1 MAGNINDFKSSFTK
15 DLARSNRF
23 DVDVTIPL
31 VMIPYVTSARSL
43 KYRCENAQLPGR
55 TLATTEQKTYGPIEK
70 HPYLNTY
77 NDIDLTFIVDDDMQQ
92 RILFDAWLNYINPS
106 YSNNMRYK
114 SDYATILKINQ
125 YNVTGDL
132 SYSVNLYD
140 AFPISMNQMDLDWSG
155 DGYHKLNVTFAYTY
169 WQNNSLQ
176 ALGMQLVDYGINAVA
191 DALNSP
197 SEISSYGLTPSER
210 AEYNRELNMQ
220 GTNAAGESIY

>member
-77 NDIDLTFIVDDDMQQ
+77 NDINLTFIVDDDMQQ

-125 YNVTGDL
+125 YDVTGQL
-132 SYSVNLYD
+132 TYSVNLYD
-140 AFPISMNQMDLDWSG
+140 AFPLSMNQMDLDWNG

-197 SEISSYGLTPSER
+197 TEISSYGLTPSER

>member
-1 MAGNINDFKSSFTK
+1 MAGNINDFKSSFTQ
-15 DLARSNRF
+15 DVARPNKF

-31 VMIPYVTSARSL
+31 VMIPYVSSARSL
-43 KYRCENAQLPGR
+43 NYRCENAQLPGR

-70 HPYLNTY
+70 YPYLNTY
-77 NDIDLTFIVDDDMQQ
+77 NDIDLTFIIDDDMQQ
-92 RILFDAWLNYINPS
+92 KILFDAWLSYINPS

-125 YNVTGDL
+125 YDVTGDL

-176 ALGMQLVDYGINAVA
+176 SVGMQLVDYGINAVA
-191 DALNSP
+191 DMVGDMVSGVPTFGPPFEASGALSFNQ
-197 SEISSYGLTPSER
+197 ITN
-210 AEYNRELNMQ
+210 EYDR
-220 GTNAAGESIY
+220 

>member
-1 MAGNINDFKSSFTK
+1 
-15 DLARSNRF
+15 
-23 DVDVTIPL
+23 
-31 VMIPYVTSARSL
+31 
-43 KYRCENAQLPGR
+43 
-55 TLATTEQKTYGPIEK
+55 
-70 HPYLNTY
+70 
-77 NDIDLTFIVDDDMQQ
+77 MQQ

-125 YNVTGDL
+125 YDVTGQL
-132 SYSVNLYD
+132 TYSVNLYD

-191 DALNSP
+191 DMVSDSLSG
-197 SEISSYGLTPSER
+197 SSY
-210 AEYNRELNMQ
+210 ELG
-220 GTNAAGESIY
+220 GTNTVGTLSAEDKEAYDNAGY

>member
-125 YNVTGDL
+125 YDVTGQL
-132 SYSVNLYD
+132 TYSVNLYD

>member
-1 MAGNINDFKSSFTK
+1 MAGNINNFKSSFTK

-77 NDIDLTFIVDDDMQQ
+77 NDIDLTFIIDDDMQQ
-92 RILFDAWLNYINPS
+92 KILFDAWLNYINPS

-125 YNVTGDL
+125 YDVTGQL
-132 SYSVNLYD
+132 TYSVNLYD

-191 DALNSP
+191 DMVSDSLSG
-197 SEISSYGLTPSER
+197 SSYQLG
-210 AEYNRELNMQ
+210 
-220 GTNAAGESIY
+220 GTNTVGTLSAEDKEAYDNAGY

>member
-77 NDIDLTFIVDDDMQQ
+77 NDINLTFIVDDDMQQ

-125 YNVTGDL
+125 YDVTGQL
-132 SYSVNLYD
+132 TYSVNLYD

-197 SEISSYGLTPSER
+197 TEISSYGLTPSER

-220 GTNAAGESIY
+220 GTNEAGESIY